1 MYLINPVIAE
11 TMTTG
16 RMIPSGNNSSPAE
29 ALKTFIINIIFIFTG
44 FTGTLCELLDP
55 NSVCYNNPCQNQG
68 TCRNT
73 ISLRDYICTCKNGYT
88 GKKVH
93 CILRK

>member
-1 MYLINPVIAE
+1 
-11 TMTTG
+11 
-16 RMIPSGNNSSPAE
+16 MILNSSPAE

-73 ISLRDYICTCKNGYT
+73 ISLRA
-88 GKKVH
+88 KVALNTKQQKRNNFLELA
-93 CILRK
+93 IIDNDSKIYGTLF